1 MITARTVPST
11 LLISLVAAL
20 GAAACGGSKKS
31 ATTGPTAPT
40 GDTAALGTTGLEGLD
55 WGASTDAVLAAFPAA
70 TPTDGGLWAIGMT
83 DRHQSLTKFLI
94 GADGVDEVRI
104 EWVEGYI
111 SMEDCAKGWTEIRA
125 KVDTRLGP
133 SKQDNLAAYWNTPT
147 ASVTLACNPNDIDNG
162 SAVLSQSF
170 VPHHAE

>member
-1 MITARTVPST
+1 MTIARTVPST
-11 LLISLVAAL
+11 LLISLVAASL
-20 GAAACGGSKKS
+20 AAACGGSKTP
-31 ATTGPTAPT
+31 AATGPTAPD

-55 WGASTDAVLAAFPAA
+55 WGASTDAVLAAFPSA

-94 GADGVDEVRI
+94 GADGLDEVRI

-111 SMEDCAKGWTEIRA
+111 SMEDCAKGWTEVRA
-125 KVDTRLGP
+125 KVDGRLGP
-133 SKQDNLAAYWNTPT
+133 SKQDNLAAYWDTAT

-162 SAVLSQSF
+162 SAVLSQVF
-170 VPHHAE
+170 APHQPE